1 MIHLCRD
8 IQYCSNLKLLSFRH
22 NTTMGDESKLRMN
35 YTYKKCPYR
44 FILGLQNLYQA
55 FKQCKIS
62 KLDVSYC
69 GLTSKSTVTLA
80 QWASEGTIKEMTIT
94 GNDLFPTEYQLNQFV
109 EMYANSDTK
118 VTLDFA
124 EVNTNFIFVCKK

>member
-1 MIHLCRD
+1 M
-8 IQYCSNLKLLSFRH
+8 S
-22 NTTMGDESKLRMN
+22 DEGKLRMK
-35 YTYKKCPYR
+35 YAYRKCSYQ
-44 FILGLQNLYQA
+44 FILGLQRLYQA

-69 GLTSKSTVTLA
+69 GLTSKSAVTLA

-94 GNDLFPTEYQLNQFV
+94 GNDLFPTEHQFSQFI